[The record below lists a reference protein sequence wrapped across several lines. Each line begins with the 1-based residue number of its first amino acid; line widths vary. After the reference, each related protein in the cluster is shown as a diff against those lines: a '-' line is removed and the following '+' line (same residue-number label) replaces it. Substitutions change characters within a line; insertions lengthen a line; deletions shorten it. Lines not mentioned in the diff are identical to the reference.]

1 LWFFFSFKEAFMHS
15 LADCHRKA
23 LNRIYVVYT
32 DAEAETARVVLDCFV
47 NKEDDDVFDAGGNV
61 VVDLEEAVWRIEKA
75 VSRIIRHTEG
85 LKRVPGLLAAG
96 LEDLAAARAIIEA
109 EARNPYRSGW
119 NLARAVDPPGVHG
132 CMGPTIPM

>member
-1 LWFFFSFKEAFMHS
+1 MYS

-23 LNRIYVVYT
+23 LNRIYVVNT
-32 DAEAETARVVLDCFV
+32 DAEAETARVVLDCFT
-47 NKEDDDVFDAGGNV
+47 NKDDDDVFDAGGNV

-75 VSRIIRHTEG
+75 VSRIVRRTEG
-85 LKRVPGLLAAG
+85 LKNVPGLLAAG

-119 NLARAVDPPGVHG
+119 ELIQAIDHPASPGVA
-132 CMGPTIPM
+132 TVKSAST